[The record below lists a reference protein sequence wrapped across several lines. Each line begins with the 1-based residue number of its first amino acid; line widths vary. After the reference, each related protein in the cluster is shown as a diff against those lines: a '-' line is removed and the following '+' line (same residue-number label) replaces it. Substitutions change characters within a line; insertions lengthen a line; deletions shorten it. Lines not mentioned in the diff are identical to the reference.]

1 MANSLKIKKP
11 FVSAIVPCFNEAMWA
26 AEGIKG
32 LLACPLVNEVIA
44 VNDGST
50 DRTLKVLNQFKNQ
63 IKIISYQKNRGKGY
77 ALTAGLK
84 KAQGDIVVFMDAH
97 HLNIQNSHIRILTE
111 PLIKNQADVVLG
123 TTEEPPPDICW
134 RFTGFRAYRKKDL
147 LPFLNKLEE
156 TRFGVEIHLNELFKG
171 KRRKVVKPKGLVHL
185 GKHQKMPLSQIPSA
199 SVNQLIEMAY
209 ALMQTKGM
217 PPQKIKQAL
226 DPQKI
231 KSLKSFQKAIEKIK
245 DQDLFNYLKKY
256 LLIYLKE

>member
-1 MANSLKIKKP
+1 MANTSKTKKLLI
-11 FVSAIVPCFNEAMWA
+11 SAIVPCFNEAMWV

-32 LLACPLVNEVIA
+32 LLTCPLVDEIIA

-50 DRTLKVLNQFKNQ
+50 DKTPEILNRFKNQ

-84 KAQGDIVVFMDAH
+84 KAQGEIVVFMDAH
-97 HLNIQNSHIRILTE
+97 HLNVKNSHIRALSE
-111 PLIKNQADVVLG
+111 PLIKNQADVVLA

-147 LPFLNKLEE
+147 LPFLKKLKE

-171 KRRKVVKPKGLVHL
+171 KRRKIIKPKGLVHL

-199 SVNQLIEMAY
+199 SVNQLMEMAY

-231 KSLKSFQKAIEKIK
+231 KSLKALQKAIEKIK
-245 DQDLFNYLKKY
+245 DRDLFNYLKKY
-256 LLIYLKE
+256 LLVYLKE